1 MSNVKDSSCEFS
13 MLTLSEATKAGQ
25 LQDFIDEEEAHD
37 TGPVDRN
44 KVDKA
49 LGWVLRTHQSR
60 RRTHDGGFKEPTL
73 PLPRP
78 QRR

>member
-25 LQDFIDEEEAHD
+25 LQDFIDEEEVHD

-49 LGWVLRTHQSR
+49 L
-60 RRTHDGGFKEPTL
+60 EPD
-73 PLPRP
+73 RKVFVIF
-78 QRR
+78 QWHEK